1 MPDVSSPD
9 NIYYFYQPESGRK
22 TMYKNNLPSDSD
34 FELLQQKLNLYK
46 QLLSEIEIM
55 IKRGTDPD
63 IIKMTLN
70 DAKIINAECT
80 ALKNK
85 INERIMLSIN

>member
-1 MPDVSSPD
+1 
-9 NIYYFYQPESGRK
+9 
-22 TMYKNNLPSDSD
+22 MYKNNLPSDSD

-46 QLLSEIEIM
+46 QLLSEIEMM

>member
-1 MPDVSSPD
+1 M
-9 NIYYFYQPESGRK
+9 Y
-22 TMYKNNLPSDSD
+22 TLYKNKLPSDSD

-46 QLLSEIEIM
+46 QRLSEIEMM

-63 IIKMTLN
+63 VIKMTLN
-70 DAKIINAECT
+70 DAQIINADCT

-85 INERIMLSIN
+85 INEQIKLCIN

>member
-1 MPDVSSPD
+1 
-9 NIYYFYQPESGRK
+9 
-22 TMYKNNLPSDSD
+22 MYKNNLPSDSD

-46 QLLSEIEIM
+46 QLLSEIEMM

-63 IIKMTLN
+63 VIKMTLN

>member
-1 MPDVSSPD
+1 M
-9 NIYYFYQPESGRK
+9 Y
-22 TMYKNNLPSDSD
+22 TLYKNKLPSDSD

-46 QLLSEIEIM
+46 QRLSEIEMM

-63 IIKMTLN
+63 VIKMTLN
-70 DAKIINAECT
+70 DAQIINADCT

-85 INERIMLSIN
+85 ISEQIKLCIN

>member
-1 MPDVSSPD
+1 
-9 NIYYFYQPESGRK
+9 
-22 TMYKNNLPSDSD
+22 MYKNNLPSDSD

>member
-1 MPDVSSPD
+1 
-9 NIYYFYQPESGRK
+9 
-22 TMYKNNLPSDSD
+22 MYKNNLPSDSD

-46 QLLSEIEIM
+46 QLLSEIEMM

-70 DAKIINAECT
+70 DAKIINAECKS
-80 ALKNK
+80 LKNK

>member
-1 MPDVSSPD
+1 
-9 NIYYFYQPESGRK
+9 
-22 TMYKNNLPSDSD
+22 MYKNNLPSDSD
-34 FELLQQKLNLYK
+34 FEILQQKLNLYK

>member
-1 MPDVSSPD
+1 
-9 NIYYFYQPESGRK
+9 
-22 TMYKNNLPSDSD
+22 MYKNNLPCDSD

-70 DAKIINAECT
+70 DAKIINEECT